1 MVFFNPMMGNVLR
14 RAWFI
19 GFTLFISHSP
29 AATASNFTFQGQN
42 AGLFSS
48 ANPSGTSLLMNSTPK
63 PKVSSSSSSINPA
76 TLIEQSVVSQ
86 ISSKI
91 YQDIF
96 TGTAASGFYDL
107 GGGNTIT
114 YLRSGGYVNVTITS
128 PSNGTTTIKVPDL

>member
-1 MVFFNPMMGNVLR
+1 MIASVLCC
-14 RAWFI
+14 I
-19 GFTLFISHSP
+19 
-29 AATASNFTFQGQN
+29 FTFQGQN